1 VKPSRVYLALATLC
15 GSFVFIT
22 NTPLHAQQAAAPTA
36 KRVSDSVNQQM
47 PPWLRLNGEYRFRF
61 EGLGGSAF
69 RPDADDGYVLGRA
82 RVNTTIIPTNW
93 MKLQF
98 QGQDS
103 QVWGR
108 NPKPDAPPFED
119 TFDVR
124 QAFVEFGNVE
134 SSKLGLR
141 VGRQELFFGE
151 QRLVGHLNW
160 TNTAR
165 SFDAVRASYR
175 RKDFR
180 IDAFAASV
188 VNLRDGAF
196 NRRTDGNNL
205 HGVYSSFSKIVPK
218 ATVEPYAFWRLGR
231 GVRSESGATGKLDFK
246 TVGLRW
252 VGKLPANLDYGLEVA
267 GQTGTLSV
275 DDVRAFAGHWV
286 FGYTLPK
293 IKTTPRTFLEY
304 NYASGDRNPTD
315 GKRGTFDQLYPTGHD
330 KIGLADQVGW
340 RNVEHGRAGVELK
353 PTAKLSMSG
362 SYHTWWLAN
371 AHDGLYS
378 ASGALVAR
386 VANGTAGRRVGQEA
400 DVQAVYPLS
409 PQMQLGV
416 GYAHIFPGTF
426 LKKATPGK
434 PYNFSYMMLT
444 YLF

>member
-1 VKPSRVYLALATLC
+1 VKTFRVPTLC
-15 GSFVFIT
+15 CFFLLIVST
-22 NTPLHAQQAAAPTA
+22 LLRAQQPSAPVP
-36 KRVSDSVNQQM
+36 KRPSDYANQQF
-47 PPWLRLNGEYRFRF
+47 PRWLRLNGEYRVRF
-61 EGLGGSAF
+61 EGLGGNAF
-69 RPDADDGYVLGRA
+69 KPDNNDAYVLGRA
-82 RVNTTIIPTNW
+82 RVNTTILPTNW

-98 QGQDS
+98 QGQDG
-103 QVWGR
+103 QVWGK

-151 QRLVGHLNW
+151 QRLIGHLNW

-165 SFDAVRASYR
+165 SFDAIRASYR
-175 RKDFR
+175 STDYR

-188 VNLRDGAF
+188 VNLRDGSF

-205 HGVYSSFSKIVPK
+205 HGVYTSFSKAVPK
-218 ATVEPYAFWRLGR
+218 ATVEPYVFWRLSR
-231 GVRSESGATGKLDFK
+231 GVRSESGTTGKLDFK

-252 VGKLPANLDYGLEVA
+252 VGKLPANLDYGIEVA
-267 GQTGTLSV
+267 GQTGSLSV

-286 FGYTLPK
+286 VGYTIPK
-293 IKTTPRTFLEY
+293 IKTTPRAFVEY

-315 GKRGTFDQLYPTGHD
+315 GRRGTFDQLYATGHD

-353 PTAKLSMSG
+353 PTQKLSMSG
-362 SYHTWWLAN
+362 SYHTGWLAN

-386 VANGTAGRRVGQEA
+386 VADGTAGRRIGQEA
-400 DVQAVYPLS
+400 DIQGTYPLT
-409 PQMQLGV
+409 PHMQLGV

-426 LKKATPGK
+426 LKNATPGK
-434 PYNFSYMMLT
+434 PYNFSYVMIT